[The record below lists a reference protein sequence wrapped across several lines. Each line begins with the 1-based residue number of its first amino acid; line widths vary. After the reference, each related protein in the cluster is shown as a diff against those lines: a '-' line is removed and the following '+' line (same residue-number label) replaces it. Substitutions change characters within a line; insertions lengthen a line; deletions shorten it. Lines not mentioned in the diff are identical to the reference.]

1 MARRGIFK
9 YLKDDMC
16 EYYPIGN
23 TRSVDVTHGCQ
34 VAEECNILL
43 LGCGDIRH
51 VLHTM
56 HVLHEDGTTKA
67 KNQAINF
74 HINDIEDG
82 ILARDLVLL
91 FLVRTINPSD
101 TDELKTLWA
110 VWYDV
115 LLSKAHL
122 QKLKE
127 VMEEL
132 SDLKSGTNG
141 IYFGNGKTELKIKQ
155 ALQSWLK
162 FEISGRQTIYKRTNF
177 LTAMYDEH
185 FPERSVQRVSSRL
198 VAQSNRLD
206 YTERLKDR
214 YQQEVREYITS
225 GVSRANSTAMTSERM
240 LDIFHGNVTFFR
252 PGCDD
257 WKVEDNSCPFMCYD
271 VELQLDRYNGGDT
284 TMCSLFLEILRK
296 WVKSYQATI
305 KSGCT
310 ARFYLWLGDAI
321 EVCEADLP
329 NNLLFDFIDT
339 SNIADRVGLIPL
351 LIRCQERLQKPNGV
365 LRTETFHWDKGTA
378 SLLES
383 FLRQCLDIPQLMY
396 PTFFGLHLAEELTL
410 GHENILEAGS
420 FVGVTKLALRWK
432 AAREQEI
439 LTLSADGGDAL
450 SKCLAQ
456 LQNRIEV
463 LDVRDTCGYST
474 TKIDSISKERL
485 MHRLRKITTER
496 APADSDISSGNTFT
510 VIENIDHY
518 QVRIE
523 TDTESLKDGIFTT
536 DMDAGDP
543 HVVGLKNCR
552 IGCTGFSKTLR
563 FACGINIKSSNI
575 KLSRKRGTIEA
586 RFEKDPSFT
595 QGDRLLPWKKLDA
608 GFILNLPDFPRS
620 PFGEVSI
627 SCYARCMHFG
637 PLPDLQTATPLKQFQ
652 SIVLYLMKTVP
663 FSLGVPT
670 IVSIRVPSQADPS
683 IRVNSRFYLEDLK
696 IYENKPTLFLTF
708 IDLDK
713 MTQLLAKDKISQ
725 EESSPFLPL
734 LWGCMELDSQSS
746 KYLAPGFSMLMQI
759 LELNSYRR
767 AQDYCQEPDS
777 RWVMRT
783 YLRARYPYMDYQT
796 YNMHLSGIT
805 EEDVMKRFTS
815 MMETFL
821 GKHDSS
827 RDQDMTSQ
835 ASMPSTHSCDS
846 CGRTSSECKKCTG
859 CHLVFYCDR
868 ACQKKAWPVHK
879 HICRRT

>member
-485 MHRLRKITTER
+485 MHRLRKITTDE

-510 VIENIDHY
+510 VIEDIDHY
-518 QVRIE
+518 QVKIK
-523 TDTESLKDGIFTT
+523 TDPELLKDGTFTT
-536 DMDAGDP
+536 DIDRGDP
-543 HVVGLKNCR
+543 HVAVVLGVHALVRHFDLGAVSTSSPGKSHYP
-552 IGCTGFSKTLR
+552 GKEEALSK
-563 FACGINIKSSNI
+563 
-575 KLSRKRGTIEA
+575 
-586 RFEKDPSFT
+586 KDPSFT

-608 GFILNLPDFPRS
+608 GFIVNHPDFPPS
-620 PFGEVSI
+620 QFGATLI
-627 SCYARCMHFG
+627 RCYVQCMNLG
-637 PLPDLQTATPLKQFQ
+637 PVPDLKNATPLQQFQ
-652 SIVLYLMKTVP
+652 TIVLYLMKTAP
-663 FSLGVPT
+663 FSFGVPT
-670 IVSIRVPSQADPS
+670 IVAIRVPSQADPS
-683 IRVNSRFYLEDLK
+683 IRVDNRFYLEGLK

-708 IDLDK
+708 IDMDK
-713 MTQLLAKDKISQ
+713 MSQLLAKDKISQ
-725 EESSPFLPL
+725 EEISPFLL
-734 LWGCMELDSQSS
+734 LLVGSMELDPQYSI
-746 KYLAPGFSMLMQI
+746 YLAPGFSMLMQI

>member
-1 MARRGIFK
+1 M
-9 YLKDDMC
+9 Y

-23 TRSVDVTHGCQ
+23 TRSMDVTHGCQ

-67 KNQAINF
+67 KNQTINF

-82 ILARDLVLL
+82 ILGRDLILL
-91 FLVRTINPSD
+91 YLARTINPLD

-115 LLSKAHL
+115 VLSKAHL
-122 QKLKE
+122 QNLKE

-155 ALQSWLK
+155 ALQSWLE
-162 FEISGRQTIYKRTNF
+162 FEISGRQTIGKRTNF
-177 LTAMYDEH
+177 LKAMYGDL
-185 FPERSVQRVSSRL
+185 FPETSVQRVSSRL
-198 VAQSNRLD
+198 VAQSNRSD

-214 YQQEVREYITS
+214 YQQEVHEYITS
-225 GVSRANSTAMTSERM
+225 GVSSACSTAMTSERI

-252 PGCDD
+252 PGSDE

-284 TMCSLFLEILRK
+284 TMCTLFLEILRK
-296 WVKSYQATI
+296 WVMSYQATI

-310 ARFYLWLGDAI
+310 TRFYLWLGDAV

-365 LRTETFHWDKGTA
+365 LRTETFHWNQGTA
-378 SLLES
+378 FWLES

-396 PTFFGLHLAEELTL
+396 PTLFGLHLAEELTL
-410 GHENILEAGS
+410 GHENILEDGS
-420 FVGVTKLALRWK
+420 FVGVSKLALRWK
-432 AAREQEI
+432 ASREQEI

-450 SKCLAQ
+450 SKCVAQ
-456 LQNRIEV
+456 LKNRIEV
-463 LDVRDTCGYST
+463 LDVRDTCGYNT
-474 TKIDSISKERL
+474 TNIDSKSKERL
-485 MHRLRKITTER
+485 MHRLRKITTDE

-510 VIENIDHY
+510 VIEEIDDY

-523 TDTESLKDGIFTT
+523 IDPEFLKDGIFTT
-536 DMDAGDP
+536 DMDRGDP
-543 HVVGLKNCR
+543 YLVVLKSSRN
-552 IGCTGFSKTLR
+552 GSTGFSKTLR

-586 RFEKDPSFT
+586 HFKKDPSFT
-595 QGDRLLPWKKLDA
+595 QGNRLLPWKKLSP
-608 GFILNLPDFPRS
+608 GFTVKLPDFPRS
-620 PFGEVSI
+620 QFGETTIRSYVQ
-627 SCYARCMHFG
+627 CMHLG
-637 PLPDLQTATPLKQFQ
+637 PVPDLKTATPLQQFQ
-652 SIVLYLMKTVP
+652 TIVSYLMKTAP
-663 FSLGVPT
+663 FSFGVPT

-683 IRVNSRFYLEDLK
+683 NRVDNRFYLEGLK
-696 IYENKPTLFLTF
+696 IYENKPTMFLTF
-708 IDLDK
+708 IDVDK
-713 MTQLLAKDKISQ
+713 MSQLLTKGKINQ
-725 EESSPFLPL
+725 EEISRFLPL
-734 LWGCMELDSQSS
+734 LMENVELDSQSS

-767 AQDYCQEPDS
+767 AQDYCQEPDK
-777 RWVMRT
+777 RWMMRT
-783 YLRARYPYMDYQT
+783 YLRARYPYIDYET
-796 YNMHLSGIT
+796 YSMHLSGIT
-805 EEDVMKRFTS
+805 KEDITKIYTS
-815 MMETFL
+815 VMETLL
-821 GKHDSS
+821 GKHVSS
-827 RDQDMTSQ
+827 RDQDLTSQ
-835 ASMPSTHSCDS
+835 TSRQSVHSCDS
-846 CGRTSSECKKCTG
+846 CSRTSAECKKCTG

-868 ACQKKAWPVHK
+868 ACQRKAWPVHK